1 MLLNSVCNYN
11 LAIEKFF
18 SVGIPGKLLF
28 LGILFAQE
36 MRKAEVILPLN
47 SDTSWGGKILTMWA

>member
-18 SVGIPGKLLF
+18 SIGIPGKLLF
-28 LGILFAQE
+28 LGILFAHE

-47 SDTSWGGKILTMWA
+47 

>member
-1 MLLNSVCNYN
+1 MFRNSVYNYN

-18 SVGIPGKLLF
+18 SMGTPGKLLF

-36 MRKAEVILPLN
+36 MRKAEIILLLN
-47 SDTSWGGKILTMWA
+47 